1 MSVSFAAKPARL
13 PHDGDITGGRS
24 IGYKPLLRY
33 LHTSGLERLKRW
45 VLSFGSRAEVLSPPS
60 LRDSDGKVR
69 AGTTNTTNNT
79 NRCGGRDV
87 ACNVSTTK
95 TAFTIRV
102 LREEVAAELA
112 RAAGRYGRGERG
124 DDGPETVYG

>member
-13 PHDGDITGGRS
+13 PHDGDITGGIS
-24 IGYKPLLRY
+24 SGYKPLLRY

-60 LRDSDGKVR
+60 LR
-69 AGTTNTTNNT
+69 
-79 NRCGGRDV
+79 
-87 ACNVSTTK
+87 
-95 TAFTIRV
+95 
-102 LREEVAAELA
+102 EEVAAELA